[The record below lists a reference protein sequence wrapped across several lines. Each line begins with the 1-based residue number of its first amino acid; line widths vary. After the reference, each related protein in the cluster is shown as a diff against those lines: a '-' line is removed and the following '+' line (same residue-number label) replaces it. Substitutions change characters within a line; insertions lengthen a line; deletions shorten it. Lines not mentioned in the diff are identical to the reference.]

1 MEIWILVKT
10 ENAGQFNAVF
20 ENSDDLKEFFLTVL
34 KHLQFADMQ
43 NAINNPGM
51 LFADIN
57 KHYNK
62 QFERLEKSLSIL
74 DFDNLVL
81 SDYAENNKFK
91 TIRYRL

>member
-10 ENAGQFNAVF
+10 KNAGQFNAVF

-62 QFERLEKSLSIL
+62 QFEQIEKVCLYS
-74 DFDNLVL
+74 DFDNLIL
-81 SDYAENNKFK
+81 SDYAENNVFK